1 MDRCVELG
9 EASSQTSARC
19 VTLLYAVWLHLT
31 AWLREGCQTESAD
44 AAAPFEIEDSVC

>member
-1 MDRCVELG
+1 MELG
-9 EASSQTSARC
+9 EASSQTSAWC